1 MGHVEFVSQL
11 MGSCAASATDRSPPI
26 LGDPDRGAATHGS
39 SECYPH
45 CVSIQVYTP
54 VDQNTEAG
62 RSLEL
67 HEKLG
72 RYLTSYKKALEVG
85 RALTPCAV
93 HRNTW
98 TMLAVHESVC

>member
-1 MGHVEFVSQL
+1 MAHVEFVSQL

-26 LGDPDRGAATHGS
+26 LGDPNRGATTHGS

-45 CVSIQVYTP
+45 RVCIQVYTP
-54 VDQNTEAG
+54 VDRNTVAA

-67 HEKLG
+67 HENLS
-72 RYLTSYKKALEVG
+72 RYLTSYKKALEVS

-93 HRNTW
+93 YTNTW
-98 TMLAVHESVC
+98 TMLPVQ